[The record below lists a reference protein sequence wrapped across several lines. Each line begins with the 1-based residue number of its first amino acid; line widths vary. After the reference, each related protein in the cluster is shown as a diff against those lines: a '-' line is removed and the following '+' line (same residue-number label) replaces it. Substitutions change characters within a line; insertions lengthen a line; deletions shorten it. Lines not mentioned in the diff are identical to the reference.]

1 MKTRVAIVGGGIS
14 GLAAALWLDH
24 DHCITDIVVLEA
36 ETRPGGKVWT
46 DVEDGHTLEW
56 GPQGFLD
63 NAPGTLELAALV
75 GVDGDL
81 VRADSA
87 SSARFILRAGR
98 LRSVPLSPPAFLA
111 SDVLPLA
118 ARLRVLGESLARRR
132 PDGDETVFDFAA
144 RRIGRRAAEVL
155 VDAMVTGVFAGDSRR
170 LSLAATFPRMAAMEA
185 EYGSLTRAM
194 LAKAR
199 AARRAGTRSGGPA
212 GPGGTLTTFR
222 GGMGQLPQA
231 AARRLGDRVLLGA
244 PVAAIRS
251 ADGGFRLQAAGFEV
265 EAEAVLLALPAPDAA
280 RLLGP
285 LAPRAVPAL
294 QAIPFAPIAVVMAAY
309 PTRDA
314 FGGPVEGFG
323 FLVPSG
329 ERVGVLGTL
338 YCHSIFPGQAPPGKV
353 LLRAMLGGARD
364 PDVLAADDGTII
376 GRVRD
381 ALHRVLGR
389 DPEPDRTW
397 VVRHREAI
405 AQYTVGHL
413 DRVETAEGAA
423 AAAGVELT
431 GSSLRGVSVND
442 CVARARLAAERVAAR
457 LGARPA
463 TVSR

>member
-1 MKTRVAIVGGGIS
+1 M
-14 GLAAALWLDH
+14 
-24 DHCITDIVVLEA
+24 
-36 ETRPGGKVWT
+36 
-46 DVEDGHTLEW
+46 
-56 GPQGFLD
+56 
-63 NAPGTLELAALV
+63 
-75 GVDGDL
+75 
-81 VRADSA
+81 
-87 SSARFILRAGR
+87 
-98 LRSVPLSPPAFLA
+98 
-111 SDVLPLA
+111 
-118 ARLRVLGESLARRR
+118 
-132 PDGDETVFDFAA
+132 FDFAA

-185 EYGSLTRAM
+185 EHGSLTRAM

-199 AARRAGTRSGGPA
+199 AARRAGTPSGGPA
-212 GPGGTLTTFR
+212 GPGGTLSTFR
-222 GGMGQLPQA
+222 DGMGQLPLA
-231 AARRLGDRVLLGA
+231 ISRHLGERVRVGA
-244 PVAAIRS
+244 PVTAIQPR
-251 ADGGFRLQAAGFEV
+251 DGGFRLQAGGLAV
-265 EAEAVLLALPAPDAA
+265 EADAVLLALPAPDAA
-280 RLLGP
+280 RLLGS
-285 LAPRAVPAL
+285 LAPRAAPAL
-294 QAIPFAPIAVVMAAY
+294 AAIPFAPIAVVMASY
-309 PTRDA
+309 PARDA
-314 FGGPVEGFG
+314 FGEPIEGFG

-338 YCHSIFPGQAPPGKV
+338 YCHSIFPGQAPAGTV

-364 PDVLAADDGTII
+364 PDVLSSDDGAIT

-381 ALHRVLGR
+381 ALKRVFGR
-389 DPEPDRTW
+389 DPDPHHTW

-442 CVARARLAAERVAAR
+442 CIARARQAAERVAER